1 MYEKNFPV
9 GSAHKGTVREVFEK
23 GATVGF
29 EGCEGLEAFCPPRHL
44 VKEDGSTLVKGEEAE
59 FKVIEF
65 NKEFKRIVVSH
76 TATFK
81 AEEDRPAREPRES
94 KKAASAV
101 LEQAPEIKST
111 LGDLDALVELK
122 KKMEEGK

>member
-1 MYEKNFPV
+1 M
-9 GSAHKGTVREVFEK
+9 VREVFEK

-29 EGCEGLEAFCPPRHL
+29 EGTEGLEAFCPPRHL
-44 VKEDGSTLVKGEEAE
+44 VKENGTSLVKGEEAE

-76 TATFK
+76 TATYK
-81 AEEDRPAREPRES
+81 PEEERPARES
-94 KKAASAV
+94 KKAAAAA
-101 LEQAPEIKST
+101 LEQAPEVKPT

>member
-1 MYEKNFPV
+1 M
-9 GSAHKGTVREVFEK
+9 
-23 GATVGF
+23 
-29 EGCEGLEAFCPPRHL
+29 
-44 VKEDGSTLVKGEEAE
+44 VKEDGSTLAKGEEAE

-76 TATFK
+76 TAMFK
-81 AEEDRPAREPRES
+81 AEEERPAREAKEP
-94 KKAASAV
+94 KKASAPV
-101 LEQAPEIKST
+101 EQAPEIKST

>member
-1 MYEKNFPV
+1 M
-9 GSAHKGTVREVFEK
+9 FEK

-29 EGCEGLEAFCPPRHL
+29 EGNEGLEAFCPPRHL

-65 NKEFKRIVVSH
+65 NKEFKRVVVSH

-81 AEEDRPAREPRES
+81 AEEERPARES
-94 KKAASAV
+94 KKAASAPV
-101 LEQAPEIKST
+101 EQAPEIKST